1 MQAKWSAQESI
12 NSHPQLSATN
22 SILKARDFR
31 SEFHALDPL
40 ALINADEFAA
50 LLRITR
56 AAFNFRLHV
65 GKVPDPVIREHRCVR
80 WRVADV
86 RGWMAG
92 MLPVPAQPNS
102 TLGAH
107 DSHSSGSRRGR
118 RRKSDAQ

>member
-1 MQAKWSAQESI
+1 MQAKWSAQQSI
-12 NSHPQLSATN
+12 NNPQLSAVN
-22 SILKARDFR
+22 FAQRAHDFR
-31 SEFHALDPL
+31 AEFHNLDPL

-86 RGWMAG
+86 RQWMAG
-92 MLPVPAQPNS
+92 MVPVPAVSNRTPD
-102 TLGAH
+102 A
-107 DSHSSGSRRGR
+107 DRSSSRRGR
-118 RRKSDAQ
+118 RRKSDVQ